1 MRFGRSRRPAWAL
14 VTMAGALA
22 VTSACSAGSLRGG
35 GESGDSGGKVSLT
48 FLVDNG
54 DATVKTAN
62 QIVKDF
68 TAANP
73 NITVKV
79 DTRPG
84 GSDGDNL
91 VKTRLSTGDMSD
103 VFEYNSGS
111 LFQAIKPQQN
121 LVPLTSES
129 WVGSL
134 DPVFKSTVSTS
145 DGTYGAPWGSFF
157 SGAILYNRKVYD
169 KLGLQVPKTWDE
181 FMKNNAKIKSAG
193 IDPVIQSYGDTWTS
207 QLFVL
212 GDYHNVAAKDPKWA
226 EKYTANQVKYATDPN
241 ALAGFEHL
249 QQVHDAGYVN
259 KDFASAKLNDG
270 LTELGQ
276 GKGAHYPMLS
286 ATLPQLY
293 DLVPSAKQD
302 VGVFPIPGDDPATN
316 GLTVWSPAGVYIP
329 KTTTGAK
336 LEAAK
341 KLAAFIASPAG
352 CDSQTKAA
360 LPTAPYAVK
369 SCKLPADVPQAIKD
383 QQAYFGKSNGTSP
396 ALEFLSPVKGP
407 ALEQITVEVG
417 SGIRP
422 AKSGATRYDEDVK
435 KQAQQL
441 GLPGW

>member
-1 MRFGRSRRPAWAL
+1 MTLVRSRRPAWAL
-14 VTMAGALA
+14 LAVAGSLA
-22 VTSACSAGSLRGG
+22 VTTACSAGSLRGG
-35 GESGDSGGKVSLT
+35 GDSADSGGKVALT

-54 DATVKTAN
+54 DNTVKMAN
-62 QIVKDF
+62 QVVKDF

-73 NITVKV
+73 NITVTV

-84 GSDGDNL
+84 GTDGDNL

-103 VFEYNSGS
+103 VFMYNSGS

-134 DPVFKSTVSTS
+134 EPAFKSTVSTS
-145 DGTYGAPWGSFF
+145 DGTYGAPWGSFA

-181 FMKNNAKIKSAG
+181 FMKNNAAIKKAG
-193 IDPVIQSYGDTWTS
+193 VDPVIQTYGDTWTS

-212 GDYHNVAAKDPKWA
+212 GDFHNVAANDPQWA
-226 EKYTANQVKYATDPN
+226 EKYTANQVKYATDPT

-249 QQVHDAGYVN
+249 QEVHDAGYVN
-259 KDFASAKLNDG
+259 KDFGSAKLNDG
-270 LTELGQ
+270 LTKLGQ

-286 ATLPQLY
+286 GTLPQLY
-293 DLVPSAKQD
+293 DLVPSSKQD
-302 VGVFPIPGDDPATN
+302 VGVFPIPGSDASSN

-336 LEAAK
+336 LDAAK

-360 LPTAPYAVK
+360 LPTGPYAVK
-369 SCKLPADVPQAIKD
+369 ECKLPSDVPQAITD
-383 QQAYFGKSNGTSP
+383 QQNYFNRPKGTSP

-407 ALEQITVEVG
+407 SLEQITVEVG

-422 AKSGATRYDEDVK
+422 AKAGAQRYDEDVK

-441 GLPGW
+441 GLEGW